1 MSQQR
6 PHACRCPLLGACLIP
21 YPERGQSP
29 LSSRDTYISSGVWLW
44 PGNTMA
50 PSQSSPGW
58 SLCPRERQEHVCIPL
73 FSDSDSWNLHPL
85 GFAIFTHPEPSG
97 LHGDASKQQIPGG
110 NDVTF
115 PFPAA
120 QASRRCC
127 LGPRGCPVLCPL
139 GAALSQDSRSAGY
152 S

>member
-1 MSQQR
+1 MPADVPCWEPVSYRTLRGGNLLLVPGTPRSQVVCGYGLETPR
-6 PHACRCPLLGACLIP
+6 L
-21 YPERGQSP
+21 P
-29 LSSRDTYISSGVWLW
+29 LSRLQDGD
-44 PGNTMA
+44 
-50 PSQSSPGW
+50 
-58 SLCPRERQEHVCIPL
+58 CPRERQEHVCIPL

-120 QASRRCC
+120 QASRHCC

-139 GAALSQDSRSAGY
+139 GAALSQDSRSAGH